1 MRVSRIGAALVS
13 AAAVLALL
21 GTPGGSAQAAP
32 AGPPPAVD
40 CAPSCPN
47 LSTVYGNVGITS
59 DQDTAPGNVD
69 GSGYSYSAEALAA
82 KGAVPGA
89 PIRSHGTTF
98 TWPTASAGAPDNAL
112 ASGQTVRLVGSAPTL
127 GFLLASIYEGTGA
140 GTVRYSDGT
149 SQSFTLGTE
158 NWAGIDP
165 TRGTPVITMP
175 YRNGPGGRDD
185 RPTFIYYAGVP
196 LDARKTVTSVQLP
209 DVGSAVGPGV
219 PALHNFAVALAGEPN
234 LARGR
239 IATQS
244 SDAFDAGAARAVDG
258 DPNGS
263 WFNNSVTHTDQGD
276 HPWWQVDLGGA
287 AKVNTINVWNRTDC
301 CAERLDDFWIFVS
314 ATPFDPSLPPAKQAA
329 RKGVWSSHRT
339 GSAPQFTSVSPKVC
353 GRYVMVQLAGAGNL
367 SLAEVEVLGTPPASS
382 GSWVGTWGTAPA
394 APLNNSQG
402 GFANHS
408 IRNVVHTSV
417 GGDTARVRFS
427 NKFGAS
433 PLVLGKATV
442 ARRAAGDTAAAVPG
456 SVRGLKFSGRD
467 TVTIPPGADVQS
479 DPLTFAVPADAD
491 LLVSV
496 FTPKSSGPVTYH
508 PSAQQISYLT
518 SAGDH
523 TTDQSGAS
531 YDQQTGSWFYVKEID
546 VLGSKARGSL
556 VAFGDSITDG
566 GYSTT
571 GANHRWPDY
580 LADRIA
586 KQPAKSRLG
595 VLNSGISANRLLLD
609 GGDLAYGRSGLARLE
624 DDVLDRTSVR
634 TVILLQ
640 GINDML
646 QDPRQNRPPVF
657 IAGYRE
663 FADRLHARGIRVLCS
678 TITPFKGWWGYDA
691 GLEATRTAVNE
702 FIRTG
707 GACDGVID
715 FSTAIQDPQDPF
727 RMRPDYDAGDH
738 LHPSD
743 AGNAAM
749 AAAIDLAKL

>member
-1 MRVSRIGAALVS
+1 MDSAGCSTLCPAL
-13 AAAVLALL
+13 
-21 GTPGGSAQAAP
+21 T
-32 AGPPPAVD
+32 
-40 CAPSCPN
+40 
-47 LSTVYGNVGITS
+47 STFGNVGSTS
-59 DQDTAPGNVD
+59 DRNTAPGDLD

-89 PIRSHGTTF
+89 PIRTHGTTF
-98 TWPTASAGAPDNAL
+98 TWPTASAGTPNNAL
-112 ASGQTVRLVGSAPTL
+112 AAGQTIRLTGSSPTL
-127 GFLLASIYEGTGA
+127 GFLLASVYEGTGT
-140 GTVRYSDGT
+140 GMVRYADGT
-149 SQSFTLGTE
+149 SQTFTLGTE
-158 NWAGIDP
+158 NWAGITP

-175 YRNGPGGRDD
+175 YRNGPGGRDH

-196 LDARKTVTSVQLP
+196 LDARKTVQSVQLP
-209 DVGSAVGPGV
+209 DVGSVVGPGI
-219 PALHNFAVALAGEPN
+219 PALHIFSIALAGDPN

-258 DPNGS
+258 DSNGS
-263 WFNNSVTHTDQGD
+263 WGNSSVSHTDLGTNA
-276 HPWWQVDLGGA
+276 WWQADLGAEARVGT
-287 AKVNTINVWNRTDC
+287 VNVWNRTDC

-314 ATPFDPSLPPAKQAA
+314 AKPLDPTLSPAKQA
-329 RKGVWSSHRT
+329 RKKGVWSSHRLGT
-339 GSAPQFTSVSPKVC
+339 APPLTSVRPEVP
-353 GRYVMVQLAGAGNL
+353 GRYVLVQLAGTGYL
-367 SLAEVEVLGTPPASS
+367 SLAEVEVFGTAKPSRDA
-382 GSWVGTWGTAPA
+382 WVGTWGTAPA
-394 APLNNSQG
+394 APLGNAGG

-427 NKFGAS
+427 NKFGAD
-433 PLVLGKATV
+433 PLVLGRASI
-442 ARRAAGDTAAAVPG
+442 ALRAAGDTADAVPG
-456 SVRGLKFSGRD
+456 SVRALTFGGRV

-479 DPLTFAVPADAD
+479 DPVKFTVPADAD
-491 LLVSV
+491 LLIST
-496 FTPKSSGPVTYH
+496 FTPKPAGPVTYH
-508 PSAQQISYLT
+508 PAAQQLSYLT
-518 SAGDH
+518 GAGDH
-523 TTDQSGAS
+523 TMDGSGAR
-531 YDQQTGSWFYVKEID
+531 YDQRTGSWFYLKEVD
-546 VLGSKARGSL
+546 VLGSHAKGSV

-586 KQPAKSRLG
+586 QQPAKSRHG

-609 GGDLAYGRSGLARLE
+609 GGELAYGRSGLARLE

-640 GINDML
+640 GVNDLL
-646 QDPRQNRPPVF
+646 QDPRQNDPAVF

-663 FADRLHARGIRVLCS
+663 FVERLHARGIRVLCG
-678 TITPFKGWWGYDA
+678 TLTPFKGWWGYDA
-691 GLEATRTAVNE
+691 GLEATRTAVND

-707 GACDGVID
+707 GAFDGVID
-715 FSTAIQDPQDPF
+715 FDAALQDPQDPF
-727 RMRPDYDAGDH
+727 RMRPEFDAGDH

-749 AAAIDLAKL
+749 AAAVDLARL